1 MKGAVGFLVGIIGLC
16 IFASATL
23 VIPFTM
29 QRSEGMAVL
38 MLILIIA
45 FVFLNVLVVG
55 FFRMLGHL
63 HETVLYPDDAYNY
76 PQRGRALFLTHCA
89 SCHGASA
96 RGDGPVASSLRQS
109 PGDLTQFARRNGG
122 VFPSSKVHRII
133 EGRDVGAHGSVEM
146 PVWGTVF
153 RRLPTDSIDRSA
165 TRRIEAIV
173 QYLES
178 IQERTGHED
187 SAGHR

>member
-1 MKGAVGFLVGIIGLC
+1 MPRLLSTVAMGLAALTVSVASWAVERPGQTAGSGT
-16 IFASATL
+16 AA
-23 VIPFTM
+23 
-29 QRSEGMAVL
+29 A
-38 MLILIIA
+38 
-45 FVFLNVLVVG
+45 
-55 FFRMLGHL
+55 
-63 HETVLYPDDAYNY
+63 D
-76 PQRGRALFLTHCA
+76 GRALFLTHCA

-153 RRLPTDSIDRSA
+153 RRLPTDSTDRSA